1 MSSLPFPPGFLWGV
15 ATSSYQVEGS
25 SGVDGRGESIWDR
38 FAATP
43 GKIEDASDGKV
54 ACDHYRR
61 WPEDVAL
68 MRALG
73 LNAYRFSIAW
83 PRVLPNGR
91 GAVNAAGLDFYDRLV
106 DGLLAAGLSPM
117 ATLYHWDLPQPL
129 QDKGGWAS
137 RDTASAFV
145 DYAQAVSMR
154 LGDRVKHWV
163 THNEPWCI
171 ATLGY
176 EQGAH
181 APGLRDPAQAL
192 LAAHHVLLSHGWTV
206 PVLRRNAPGA
216 EVGIVLIAS
225 QVEPATG
232 SEADRDAARWF
243 DGFFNRWYL
252 DPVFRGS
259 YPADAVE
266 DRVRRGHLP
275 PGPLAFVQPGDLA
288 AISAPLD
295 FLGLNYYSRNVLS
308 GVAGP
313 AGEPAPRT
321 VPMAPREALTDMG
334 WEVWPQGLEDV
345 LRRISSEYRPARIYV
360 TENGAAYA
368 DGPDDDGRVQD
379 QRRRLFIHG
388 HLRALRRAIAA
399 GVPVAGYFH
408 WSLLD
413 NFEWGHGYTKRF
425 GLVHV
430 DYATQRRTPK
440 ESALFYR
447 DVVAANAVLADA
459 VPAEASSP

>member
-1 MSSLPFPPGFLWGV
+1 MPHRPFPPGFLWGV
-15 ATSSYQVEGS
+15 ATSAFQIEGAS
-25 SGVDGRGESIWDR
+25 TAEGRGESIWDR

-43 GKIEDASDGKV
+43 GAIEDGSDGTV
-54 ACDHYRR
+54 ACDHFRR

-68 MRALG
+68 MRGLG

-83 PRVLPNGR
+83 PRVQPLGR
-91 GAVNAAGLDFYDRLV
+91 GAINAAGLDFYDRLV
-106 DGLLAAGLSPM
+106 DGLLEAGLAPM
-117 ATLYHWDLPQPL
+117 ATLYHWDLPQAL
-129 QDKGGWAS
+129 QDRGGWGS

-145 DYAQAVSMR
+145 DYAAAVSMR
-154 LGDRVKHWV
+154 LGDRVRQWV

-171 ATLGY
+171 ATLGH

-181 APGLRDPAQAL
+181 APGLRDPALAL
-192 LAAHHVLLSHGWTV
+192 QAAHHVLLSHGWAV

-225 QVEPATG
+225 HVEPASP

-252 DPVFRGS
+252 DPIFRGA
-259 YPADAVE
+259 YPADAIE
-266 DRVRRGHLP
+266 DRVRRGQLP
-275 PGPLAFVQPGDLA
+275 PGPLPFVQPGDLA
-288 AISAPLD
+288 AIQAPLD
-295 FLGLNYYSRNVLS
+295 FLGLNYYSRAVLS
-308 GVAGP
+308 GAAGP

-321 VPMAPREALTDMG
+321 LAMAPAEALTDMG

-345 LRRISSEYRPARIYV
+345 LLRIHREYQPPRIYI

-368 DGPDDDGRVQD
+368 DGPNGDGRVHD
-379 QRRRLFIHG
+379 RRRRAFLAG
-388 HLRALRRAIAA
+388 HLKALRRAIAA
-399 GVPVAGYFH
+399 GVPVAGYYH

-430 DYATQRRTPK
+430 DYATQHRTLK
-440 ESALFYR
+440 DSALYYR
-447 DVVAANAVLADA
+447 DVVAANAVPDDA
-459 VPAEASSP
+459 PSP

>member
-1 MSSLPFPPGFLWGV
+1 MSNLPFPPGFLWGV
-15 ATSSYQVEGS
+15 ATSAYQVECGS
-25 SGVDGRGESIWDR
+25 TEGGRGESIWDR

-43 GKIEDASDGKV
+43 GAIEDGSDGTV
-54 ACDHYRR
+54 ACDHFRR

-68 MRALG
+68 MRQLG

-83 PRVLPNGR
+83 PRVQPLGR
-91 GAVNAAGLDFYDRLV
+91 GAIQAAGLDFYDRLV
-106 DGLLAAGLSPM
+106 DGLLEAGLSPM
-117 ATLYHWDLPQPL
+117 ATLYHWDLPQAL
-129 QDKGGWAS
+129 QDRGGWGS

-154 LGDRVKHWV
+154 LGDRVTQWV

-171 ATLGY
+171 ATLGH

-181 APGLRDPAQAL
+181 APGLRDPALAL
-192 LAAHHVLLSHGWTV
+192 RAAHHVLLSHGWSV

-216 EVGIVLIAS
+216 EIGIVLIAS

-266 DRVRRGHLP
+266 DRVRRGQLP
-275 PGPLAFVQPGDLA
+275 PGPLPFVEPGDLA

-308 GVAGP
+308 GAPGP
-313 AGEPAPRT
+313 AGEPAPRS
-321 VPMAPREALTDMG
+321 VPMAAPEALTDMG

-345 LRRISSEYRPARIYV
+345 LRRIDREYHPPRVYV

-368 DGPDDDGRVQD
+368 DGPNGDGRVHD
-379 QRRRLFIHG
+379 VRRRAFLAG

-430 DYATQRRTPK
+430 DYATQRRTLK
-440 ESALFYR
+440 DSALYYR
-447 DVVAANAVLADA
+447 DVVAANAVPAD
-459 VPAEASSP
+459 ASSP